1 MLLQLRACQ
10 PYSVPDPQHIEQAR
24 AGLLWYLICV
34 QVDRLQSE

>member
-1 MLLQLRACQ
+1 MLLQLRACLS
-10 PYSVPDPQHIEQAR
+10 YSVPDPQQIKQAQ